1 VYINYA
7 DLTPYV
13 RRVTVLMH
21 SPTAAQNVIETRE
34 HAPIWFAALVANR
47 CTAMGRAVNWEHK
60 SGKALY
66 TNSARD
72 AEHIQPFGVS
82 LRRGETLAVWWQ
94 PGETA
99 YTLQVYNDLSAVAA

>member
-1 VYINYA
+1 
-7 DLTPYV
+7 
-13 RRVTVLMH
+13 MH
-21 SPTAAQNVIETRE
+21 TMNHSKDAIETRE
-34 HAPIWFAALVANR
+34 HAPIWFAALVANG
-47 CTAMGRAVNWEHK
+47 CTAMDCAEGRAVNWRHK

-66 TNSARD
+66 TNSASD

-99 YTLQVYNDLSAVAA
+99 YSLEVYRDLNVIAA

>member
-1 VYINYA
+1 
-7 DLTPYV
+7 
-13 RRVTVLMH
+13 MH
-21 SPTAAQNVIETRE
+21 ITNTIHEAHETRE
-34 HAPIWFAALVANR
+34 HAPIWFAALVANG
-47 CTAMGRAVNWEHK
+47 CTAMDRAEGRAVNWRHK

-99 YTLQVYNDLSAVAA
+99 YTLEVYSDLGAVAA

>member
-1 VYINYA
+1 
-7 DLTPYV
+7 
-13 RRVTVLMH
+13 MH
-21 SPTAAQNVIETRE
+21 SPIAAQGANEPHE
-34 HAPIWFAALVANR
+34 HAPIWFAALVANG
-47 CTAMGRAVNWEHK
+47 CTAMGRAVDWQHK

-99 YTLQVYNDLSAVAA
+99 YTLAVYNDRSAVAA

>member
-1 VYINYA
+1 
-7 DLTPYV
+7 
-13 RRVTVLMH
+13 MH
-21 SPTAAQNVIETRE
+21 TTHIYDATENRE
-34 HAPIWFAALVANR
+34 YTPIWFAALVANG
-47 CTAMGRAVNWEHK
+47 CTAIDRSEGRAVNWRCS

-66 TNSARD
+66 TNSARE

-99 YTLQVYNDLSAVAA
+99 YRVEVYRAVAA

>member
-1 VYINYA
+1 
-7 DLTPYV
+7 
-13 RRVTVLMH
+13 MH
-21 SPTAAQNVIETRE
+21 TTNLIQDAIETRE
-34 HAPIWFAALVANR
+34 HAPIWFAALVANG
-47 CTAMGRAVNWEHK
+47 CTAIDRAEGRAVNWLHR
-60 SGKALY
+60 SGKAFY

-99 YTLQVYNDLSAVAA
+99 YTLEVFNDLTAVAA

>member
-1 VYINYA
+1 
-7 DLTPYV
+7 
-13 RRVTVLMH
+13 MH
-21 SPTAAQNVIETRE
+21 SPIAARGANKRHE
-34 HAPIWFAALVANR
+34 HAPIRLAALVANV
-47 CTAMGRAVNWEHK
+47 CTAMGRAVDWQHK

-99 YTLQVYNDLSAVAA
+99 YTLEVYNDRSAVAS

>member
-1 VYINYA
+1 
-7 DLTPYV
+7 
-13 RRVTVLMH
+13 MH
-21 SPTAAQNVIETRE
+21 TTNIQDVIETRE
-34 HAPIWFAALVANR
+34 HAPIWFAALVANG
-47 CTAMGRAVNWEHK
+47 CTASDRAEGRTVNWRHK

-99 YTLQVYNDLSAVAA
+99 YTLEVFHDLNAVAA

>member
-1 VYINYA
+1 
-7 DLTPYV
+7 
-13 RRVTVLMH
+13 MH
-21 SPTAAQNVIETRE
+21 TSNNIQDIEVRE
-34 HAPIWFAALVANR
+34 HAPIWFAALVANG
-47 CTAMGRAVNWEHK
+47 CTAMDCAEGREVSWRHK

-72 AEHIQPFGVS
+72 AEHIHPFGVS

-99 YTLQVYNDLSAVAA
+99 YTLEVYHDLSAVAA

>member
-1 VYINYA
+1 
-7 DLTPYV
+7 
-13 RRVTVLMH
+13 MH
-21 SPTAAQNVIETRE
+21 TTSHIQDVIETRE
-34 HAPIWFAALVANR
+34 HAPIWFAALVANG
-47 CTAMGRAVNWEHK
+47 CTAMDRAEGRAVNWLHK

-66 TNSARD
+66 TNSASD

-99 YTLQVYNDLSAVAA
+99 YTLEVYNDLSAVAA

>member
-1 VYINYA
+1 MYTMTTIYEA
-7 DLTPYV
+7 RD
-13 RRVTVLMH
+13 
-21 SPTAAQNVIETRE
+21 TRE
-34 HAPIWFAALVANR
+34 PAPIWFAALVANG
-47 CTAMGRAVNWEHK
+47 CTAMGCAEGRAVSWRHK

-99 YTLQVYNDLSAVAA
+99 YTLEVYSDLGAFVA

>member
-1 VYINYA
+1 MQATNIDESR
-7 DLTPYV
+7 DL
-13 RRVTVLMH
+13 
-21 SPTAAQNVIETRE
+21 RE
-34 HAPIWFAALVANR
+34 QMPIWFAALVANG
-47 CTAMGRAVNWEHK
+47 CTANRRSEGRAVDWHCS

-72 AEHIQPFGVS
+72 AENIQPFGVS

-99 YTLQVYNDLSAVAA
+99 YTLEVYGSVVA